1 MKLVPFVL
9 CAMGALMLCLAGC
22 RKEEKKP
29 EIPASSPASY
39 VHDKAFMGA
48 LAAERVKHSD
58 LMRAR
63 NAIADRMKDMIEA
76 KKAEM
81 KTSDLKKIKAELE
94 KDPAWQTLYAECTNA
109 NARVERH
116 QREVFGKVRERIAPA
131 RSGRDSASPLN
142 KEISK

>member
-1 MKLVPFVL
+1 
-9 CAMGALMLCLAGC
+9 
-22 RKEEKKP
+22 
-29 EIPASSPASY
+29 
-39 VHDKAFMGA
+39 MGA

-63 NAIADRMKDMIEA
+63 NEIARKMEAMIEA

-81 KTSDLKKIKAELE
+81 KTDDLKEIKVELE
-94 KDPAWQTLYAECTNA
+94 KDPAWQALYVECTNA

-116 QREVFGKVRERIAPA
+116 QREVFGKVRERITPK
-131 RSGRDSASPLN
+131 